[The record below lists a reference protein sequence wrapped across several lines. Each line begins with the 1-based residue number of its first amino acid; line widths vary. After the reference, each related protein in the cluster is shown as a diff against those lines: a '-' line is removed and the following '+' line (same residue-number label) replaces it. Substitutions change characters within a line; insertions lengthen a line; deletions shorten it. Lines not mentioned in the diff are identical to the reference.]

1 MKTIIYSLPLHL
13 LYTCVTLQSS
23 SSQAT
28 VPSFTLQPYQVA
40 VSTLC
45 VDFSYGVEIVC
56 GPSSSSAADFTFTN
70 SSTLPTNNSDDEQ
83 NPEFCENL
91 TSALKFAYKEIDPT
105 FNAEL
110 LAATRRGDRTQTYCD
125 VVVSFY
131 VEFSIDEQ
139 PPAPFSGR
147 NSADSGQETD
157 FFTSTDEFIKFSKA
171 DIHKTDLIREKRQT
185 GTTTITGLELQNNT
199 VLNGGTVA
207 VLLNSQPNLF
217 NSSLD
222 IYFPEFSPYVIDEP
236 ISKLISEEL
245 NQDDFNGFVITH
257 NITLAPVVELT
268 PADQQQPGDLVRIFY
283 GLEALTCLALN
294 PQFSTY
300 KPGLPCAN
308 AIFQPYTFE
317 VDSKTTQIQYL
328 VFDTRINNV
337 VQSSE
342 TISKAIDELGQQKV
356 ALALGRLSNSI
367 NGDMEEYRPDDS
379 GKNINV
385 LGLVFGLI
393 FTVIFIAAIVIG
405 CYLFGKWKD
414 DNNFSSSKSTSTF
427 LSGAGGG
434 TGVPTYMKQQQF
446 GNSGGSG
453 QLTNRFNHGGQIGG
467 HNSMQNS
474 GRFGSMQ
481 AGIGMQNGVHNPGLN
496 HPSIYVNPN
505 AGNGLKASVNSASS
519 GYNTSN
525 NGFQSRPV
533 SNSGGNSQ
541 PLPSI
546 GQPSRSQA
554 WMDWNKN
561 VAGSNL

>member
-1 MKTIIYSLPLHL
+1 
-13 LYTCVTLQSS
+13 
-23 SSQAT
+23 
-28 VPSFTLQPYQVA
+28 
-40 VSTLC
+40 
-45 VDFSYGVEIVC
+45 
-56 GPSSSSAADFTFTN
+56 
-70 SSTLPTNNSDDEQ
+70 
-83 NPEFCENL
+83 
-91 TSALKFAYKEIDPT
+91 
-105 FNAEL
+105 
-110 LAATRRGDRTQTYCD
+110 

-131 VEFSIDEQ
+131 VEFSIDEN

-147 NSADSGQETD
+147 TANSDQEAED
-157 FFTSTDEFIKFSKA
+157 FFTGTDEFTKFSKT
-171 DIHKTDLIREKRQT
+171 DIEKTDLSREKRQT
-185 GTTTITGLELQNNT
+185 STTTVTGLELQNNT
-199 VLNGGTVA
+199 VLNGGTIA

-222 IYFPEFSPYVIDEP
+222 SFFPEFAPYVIDDP
-236 ISKLISEEL
+236 VSKLISEEL

-268 PADQQQPGDLVRIFY
+268 PVDQQQPGDLVRIFY

-317 VDSKTTQIQYL
+317 VDSTTTEIQYL
-328 VFDTRINNV
+328 VFDTRLSNV
-337 VQSSE
+337 VQFSE
-342 TISKAIDELGQQKV
+342 TITKAIDELGQQKV
-356 ALALGRLSNSI
+356 ALALGRLSLSI

-379 GKNINV
+379 GKTINV

-405 CYLFGKWKD
+405 CYLFGKWRD

-427 LSGAGGG
+427 LTSGTGGGG
-434 TGVPTYMKQQQF
+434 TVPTYMKQQQF
-446 GNSGGSG
+446 GNSG
-453 QLTNRFNHGGQIGG
+453 LTNRFNHGQSGQNGG
-467 HNSMQNS
+467 QNSMQNS

-481 AGIGMQNGVHNPGLN
+481 AGMGMQNGVNNPGLN

-505 AGNGLKASVNSASS
+505 ASNGLKASLNSASS

-525 NGFQSRPV
+525 GFQSRPV
-533 SNSGGNSQ
+533 SNLAGNSPQ

-546 GQPSRSQA
+546 GQPNRSQA

>member
-1 MKTIIYSLPLHL
+1 M
-13 LYTCVTLQSS
+13 
-23 SSQAT
+23 
-28 VPSFTLQPYQVA
+28 
-40 VSTLC
+40 
-45 VDFSYGVEIVC
+45 
-56 GPSSSSAADFTFTN
+56 
-70 SSTLPTNNSDDEQ
+70 
-83 NPEFCENL
+83 
-91 TSALKFAYKEIDPT
+91 
-105 FNAEL
+105 
-110 LAATRRGDRTQTYCD
+110 
-125 VVVSFY
+125 VVSFY
-131 VEFSIDEQ
+131 VEFSIDDS

-147 NSADSGQETD
+147 AADSDSDPEAD
-157 FFTSTDEFIKFSKA
+157 FFTGTDEFIKFSKS
-171 DIHKTDLIREKRQT
+171 DIQQTDLSREKRQT
-185 GTTTITGLELQNNT
+185 STTTVTGLELQNNT
-199 VLNGGTVA
+199 VLNGGTIA

-217 NSSLD
+217 NNSLD
-222 IYFPEFSPYVIDEP
+222 FFFPEFSPYVIDEP
-236 ISKLISEEL
+236 VSKLISEEL
-245 NQDDFNGFVITH
+245 NQNDFNGFVITH

-268 PADQQQPGDLVRIFY
+268 PVDQQQPGDLVRIFY

-308 AIFQPYTFE
+308 AIFQPYTFV
-317 VDSKTTQIQYL
+317 VDSKTTEIQYL
-328 VFDTRINNV
+328 VFDTRLSNV

-342 TISKAIDELGQQKV
+342 TISKAIDDLGAQKT

-379 GKNINV
+379 GQTINV

-405 CYLFGKWKD
+405 CYLFGKWRD

-427 LSGAGGG
+427 LTSGTGGG
-434 TGVPTYMKQQQF
+434 TVPTYMKQQQF
-446 GNSGGSG
+446 GSG
-453 QLTNRFNHGGQIGG
+453 QLTNRFNHAQNGQNG
-467 HNSMQNS
+467 HNSMQAS

-481 AGIGMQNGVHNPGLN
+481 GGMGMQNGVNNPGLN

-505 AGNGLKASVNSASS
+505 ASNGLKASVNSASS

-525 NGFQSRPV
+525 GFQSRPG
-533 SNSGGNSQ
+533 SNLAGNSPQ

-546 GQPSRSQA
+546 GQPNRSQA